1 MILIYY
7 EISGDCEKKH
17 RQSASMSKF
26 ITNFGVPFLK
36 KCHGKQL
43 LDMSGIKFAVVKCEF
58 L

>member
-36 KCHGKQL
+36 KMPWKATACYVGH
-43 LDMSGIKFAVVKCEF
+43 
-58 L
+58 

>member
-1 MILIYY
+1 M
-7 EISGDCEKKH
+7 SGGCEKKH
-17 RQSASMSKF
+17 CQSASMSKF

-43 LDMSGIKFAVVKCEF
+43 LVMSGIKFAVVKCEF